1 MIKDFGRALN
11 VAELSFRQGQQIQNV
26 RVVRLQ
32 PAGGLK
38 ICSSFVATAQVE
50 QYSPF
55 VVMCRGGRRV
65 QADRF
70 GKLFQSPGQIKSVAC
85 EGYA

>member
-1 MIKDFGRALN
+1 
-11 VAELSFRQGQQIQNV
+11 
-26 RVVRLQ
+26 
-32 PAGGLK
+32 
-38 ICSSFVATAQVE
+38 
-50 QYSPF
+50 
-55 VVMCRGGRRV
+55 MCRGGRRV